1 MSNKHVIVKKVE
13 KTIWTEAL
21 NKSFEKNVK
30 KVKVDGF
37 REGKCPRNVF
47 EKKYGVESLYN
58 DAIDFVL
65 PSLYTEVL
73 KESKLEPIIQP
84 SIDVKS
90 IDKNGIEIEF
100 TITTKPEVII
110 KKYKDLKVKKD
121 KVKVTDEEIEKE
133 IERLRDQYAEI
144 EIKEGK
150 IKKGDTAVID
160 FEGFKDGKAF
170 DGGKGENY
178 PLEIGSNTFIPGFED
193 ALIGLKSGDK
203 KDIELTFPEDYP
215 SEDLKG
221 QKVVFK
227 VTIHEVKTRVLPE
240 INEDFFDDLGI
251 EEVNSLEEL
260 KKHLKKDLTEQ
271 KEKEADNKFI
281 DDLLEAASKETTV
294 ELPDELI
301 HEEVHRMID
310 TYDQRLHMQGLSL
323 DQYLQF
329 SKKSIEDLEEELKP
343 EAKKNITYRYMM
355 EEIARLEKIE
365 PTEKERDEEADRL
378 AKMYQMTKDELIK
391 AFGGND
397 MIGYDLKMRK
407 ALELLKEYNK

>member
-121 KVKVTDEEIEKE
+121 KVKVTDEEVEKE

-281 DDLLEAASKETTV
+281 DDLLEATSKETTV
-294 ELPDELI
+294 DLPEELI

>member
-121 KVKVTDEEIEKE
+121 KVKVTDEEVEKE